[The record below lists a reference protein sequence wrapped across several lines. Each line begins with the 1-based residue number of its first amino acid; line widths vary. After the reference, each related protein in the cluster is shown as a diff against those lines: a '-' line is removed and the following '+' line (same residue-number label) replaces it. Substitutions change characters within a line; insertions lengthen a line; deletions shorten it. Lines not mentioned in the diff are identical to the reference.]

1 MFFCSDPNK
10 PTMKEETVLKTKQS
24 QNEKNELKQ
33 VNLFQ
38 HKKKL
43 EKETEWLQRSR
54 NPKSQG
60 PKKLNRNVVHC

>member
-38 HKKKL
+38 HKKNLKRR
-43 EKETEWLQRSR
+43 QNGCRA
-54 NPKSQG
+54 
-60 PKKLNRNVVHC
+60 